1 MFTGLSGLQSQAAKL
16 TVIGN
21 NIANVN
27 TTGYKAN
34 RMLFGTQFAQ
44 TLSEGTQPDT
54 VTGGSN
60 PIQIGLGVGIA
71 GTQRDFST
79 GSISPTGDPAHLAI
93 EGGGF
98 FIVEARDQ
106 TFYTRSGAFETNARN
121 ELVTIAGERVQGYGV
136 DDNYNIVEGP
146 LGNLTIP
153 IGTLSI
159 AEATRNVQFAGNLDA
174 GGLAA
179 TQGSVMELLGTAA
192 AGLGLIAGATVPPT
206 GTNVLETTSLLVE
219 IEDPLLPAS
228 GTPLFS
234 DGQQLEINGASKGT
248 SVVSVATLAITAATT
263 LQDFMT
269 FLGAAMGIRTGGGA
283 NPDGRTPGVAVDA
296 ATGRLS
302 VTGNTGE
309 VNNLLLDSEHIRLV
323 DAAGTFVR
331 QPFVANAVQASNG
344 ESVQSTFT
352 MFDSLGIELTA
363 NIAMVLENNSG
374 SGTSWRYYIDSGD
387 DSDLEIAVASGTL
400 DFDAN
405 GQLTSAGLVNVQ
417 IDRATNG
424 AVTPLAVS
432 LDFGNAGSPVTAFA
446 DPQANSQLQA
456 VFGDGFAFGSL
467 TSFGI
472 GQDGVITGGFS
483 NGLQRTLGQVVLA
496 GFTNP
501 EGLLDR
507 GGSLYSEGPNSGT
520 AVATKAGLFGTGQ
533 IASGALELSNVD
545 LGREFIDM
553 ILTSTGY
560 TASSRVIRTADDLMQ
575 QLLTLIR

>member
-1 MFTGLSGLQSQAAKL
+1 MFTGLSGLQSQSAKL

-27 TTGYKAN
+27 TTAYKAD

-44 TLSEGTQPDT
+44 TLSEGTKPDSA
-54 VTGGSN
+54 TGGSN

-79 GSISPTGDPAHLAI
+79 GSISPTGDPNHLAI

-106 TFYTRSGAFETNARN
+106 TFYTRAGAFETNARN

-136 DDNYNIVEGP
+136 DGNYNIVEGP

-159 AEATRNVQFAGNLDA
+159 AEATRNVQFAGNLNA
-174 GGLAA
+174 GGVAA
-179 TQGSVMELLGTAA
+179 AQGSVTDLMGTST

-206 GTNVLETTSLLVE
+206 GTNVIEATSLLVE

-228 GTPLFS
+228 GTPMFAA
-234 DGQQLEINGASKGT
+234 GQQLELSGASKGT
-248 SVVSVATLAITAATT
+248 SIVPLATLAITATT
-263 LQDFMT
+263 TVQEFMT
-269 FLGAAMGIRTGGGA
+269 FLSDAMGIRTGGT

-296 ATGRLS
+296 ASGRLS
-302 VTGNTGE
+302 VTGNTGD
-309 VNNLLLDSEHIRLV
+309 VNNLLLDSENIRLV
-323 DAAGTFVR
+323 DASGTFVR
-331 QPFVANAVQASNG
+331 QPLVANAVQASEG

-352 MFDSLGIELTA
+352 MFDSLGTEVTA

-374 SGTSWRYYIDSGD
+374 TGTSWRYYIDSGD
-387 DSDLEIAVASGTL
+387 DSDLAIAVASGTL

-405 GQLTSAGLVNVQ
+405 GQLTTAGLVNVQ
-417 IDRATNG
+417 IDRGASG
-424 AVTPLAVS
+424 AVTPMAVS

-472 GQDGVITGGFS
+472 GQDGIITGGFS
-483 NGLQRTLGQVVLA
+483 NGLQRSLGQVVLA

-507 GGSLYSEGPNSGT
+507 GGNLYSAGPNSGT
-520 AVATKAGLFGTGQ
+520 AVATKPGLFGTGR

-575 QLLTLIR
+575 QLLTLVR